1 MELFFIIF
9 FSIIVVILF
18 IICVVGIFRNDDCEF
33 FEEFVDGL
41 FEFYDSMI
49 QDE

>member
-1 MELFFIIF
+1 MATFFIIF
-9 FSIIVVILF
+9 FTILAIALF
-18 IICVVGIFRNDDCEF
+18 IICVISIFRNDDGEF

-41 FEFYDSMI
+41 FEFYDTMI

>member
-1 MELFFIIF
+1 MGSFLIIF
-9 FSIIVVILF
+9 FTILAVALF
-18 IICVVGIFRNDDCEF
+18 IICVICIFRNDDYEL

-41 FEFYDSMI
+41 FEFYDTLV

>member
-1 MELFFIIF
+1 MGTFFIIF

-18 IICVVGIFRNDDCEF
+18 IICAICIFHNDDGEL
-33 FEEFVDGL
+33 FEEFIDGL
-41 FEFYDSMI
+41 FEFYDTMI

>member
-1 MELFFIIF
+1 MGSFFIIF
-9 FSIIVVILF
+9 FTVLVIALF
-18 IICVVGIFRNDDCEF
+18 IICVISIFCNDDGEF

-41 FEFYDSMI
+41 FEFYDTMI

>member
-1 MELFFIIF
+1 MGLFFIIF
-9 FSIIVVILF
+9 FSIIVVALLIVCT
-18 IICVVGIFRNDDCEF
+18 ICIFHNDGGEL

-41 FEFYDSMI
+41 FEFYDAMI

>member
-18 IICVVGIFRNDDCEF
+18 IICVICIFHNDGGEL

-41 FEFYDSMI
+41 FEFCDALI